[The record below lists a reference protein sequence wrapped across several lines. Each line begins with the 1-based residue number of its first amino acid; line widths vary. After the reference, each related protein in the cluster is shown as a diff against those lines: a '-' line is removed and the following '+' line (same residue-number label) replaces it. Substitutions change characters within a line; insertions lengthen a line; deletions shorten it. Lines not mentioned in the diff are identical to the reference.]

1 MVSII
6 LGMALTM
13 IPAVGDQPA
22 PAASDHGVAVLA
34 QAGDASGR
42 AARRRRVL
50 PPYAV
55 AEVKEGGSIRGVV
68 TFKAAA
74 PPPRRIQ
81 IVKDHETCGKHPT
94 EVPVIKVDEQGRVG
108 EAVVYLS
115 DITSGRAPDKRD
127 KPPRIDQSTCEFAP
141 HVQVVIAREPVEI
154 LNSDPV
160 AHNIKADQGV
170 ATLFNVLQPSKGMKS
185 TKTFDRPGLVELKCN
200 VHDWMRAYVWVLPHP
215 YHCVTGDDG
224 AFTISDVPPGKYT
237 LTVWQETLGEESIP
251 VEVSAGKATE
261 VAVELKPRS

>member
-1 MVSII
+1 MTSCI
-6 LGMALTM
+6 LGMAAVVLL
-13 IPAVGDQPA
+13 AVGAQPA
-22 PAASDHGVAVLA
+22 PPATDPAGTVLA
-34 QAGDASGR
+34 QAGDVSGR

-50 PPYAV
+50 PPYVA
-55 AEVKEGGSIRGVV
+55 AEVSAGGSIKGVV

-94 EVPVIKVDEQGRVG
+94 EVPVIKVDEQGRVA

-127 KPPRIDQSTCEFAP
+127 KPPLIDQSTCEFAP
-141 HVQVVIAREPVEI
+141 HVQVVIAREPVDI

-170 ATLFNVLQPSKGMKS
+170 ATLFNVLQPSKGMRS

-215 YHCVTGDDG
+215 YYCVTGEDG
-224 AFTISDVPPGKYT
+224 TFTISDVPPGKYT
-237 LTVWQETLGEESIP
+237 LTIWQEALGEESIP
-251 VEVSAGKATE
+251 VEVSAGKAIE
-261 VAVELKPRS
+261 VPVELKPRS